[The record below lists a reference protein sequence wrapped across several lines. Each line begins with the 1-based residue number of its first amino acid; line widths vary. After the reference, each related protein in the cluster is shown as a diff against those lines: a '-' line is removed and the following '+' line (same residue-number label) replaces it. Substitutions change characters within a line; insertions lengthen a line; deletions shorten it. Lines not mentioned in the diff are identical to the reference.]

1 MIIDLPQL
9 MFEIRNYVFLVIT
22 AVCTLSC
29 EEETI
34 EVPLEDERLIH
45 YDGVNVSAPQILEG
59 LHESSIRF
67 ERRHLLP
74 YQGRIL
80 ESVQF
85 YISHVPNDLTLRI
98 YKNERS
104 SNEPQSLLYE
114 ALITGSRASSW
125 NTYDLTEGL
134 MIDDSELWISLRYSL
149 AETQRVIGCDAGPAF
164 VNGDWEYSG
173 FEDNWSNFR
182 TRTNNQISINWNI
195 RGVLSAL

>member
-67 ERRHLLP
+67 ESRHLLP

-98 YKNERS
+98 YKNERT
-104 SNEPQSLLYE
+104 LLYE

-134 MIDDSELWISLRYSL
+134 MIDDSELWISLRYTL

-173 FEDNWSNFR
+173 MEDNWSNFR
-182 TRTNNQISINWNI
+182 LRTNNQISINWNI

>member
-1 MIIDLPQL
+1 

-29 EEETI
+29 EGETI

-59 LHESSIRF
+59 LHESSIRL
-67 ERRHLLP
+67 ESRHLLP

-80 ESVQF
+80 ESIQF
-85 YISHVPNDLTLRI
+85 YISYVPDDLTLRI
-98 YKNERS
+98 YKNKRS
-104 SNEPQSLLYE
+104 SNEPQTLLYE
-114 ALITGSRASSW
+114 ALITGSRARSW

>member
-1 MIIDLPQL
+1 
-9 MFEIRNYVFLVIT
+9 MFEIRICIIFVIT
-22 AVCTLSC
+22 ASFTLSC

-80 ESVQF
+80 ESIQF
-85 YISHVPNDLTLRI
+85 YISYVPDDLTLRI

-104 SNEPQSLLYE
+104 SNEPQTLLYE

>member
-1 MIIDLPQL
+1 
-9 MFEIRNYVFLVIT
+9 IRNYVFLVIT

-80 ESVQF
+80 ESIQF
-85 YISHVPNDLTLRI
+85 YISYVPDDLTLRI

-104 SNEPQSLLYE
+104 SNEPQTLLYE